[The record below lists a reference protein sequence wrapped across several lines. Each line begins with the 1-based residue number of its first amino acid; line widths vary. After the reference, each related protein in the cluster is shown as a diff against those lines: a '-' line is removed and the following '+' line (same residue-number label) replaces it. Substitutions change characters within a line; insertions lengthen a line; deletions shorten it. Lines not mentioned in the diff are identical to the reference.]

1 MRYNF
6 YLDIF
11 FDKNLIYFLS
21 RKLSIKTEIE
31 EGSYKKVLASSLYQ
45 NKFEEDFLE
54 NIKQKA
60 LCTNNKSIL
69 IYSFEIKKSIP
80 SFPRVDDIVVTDIA
94 DIMKVMKK
102 NLLPESQVFALPEDT
117 HLTFLVKKHK
127 NTFELK
133 LYSMSEW
140 LYNDYLNYLATGEIN
155 YLSY

>member
-45 NKFEEDFLE
+45 NKFEEVFLE

-80 SFPRVDDIVVTDIA
+80 SFLQVDDIVVTDIA

-140 LYNDYLNYLATGEIN
+140 LYNDYLNYIATGEIN